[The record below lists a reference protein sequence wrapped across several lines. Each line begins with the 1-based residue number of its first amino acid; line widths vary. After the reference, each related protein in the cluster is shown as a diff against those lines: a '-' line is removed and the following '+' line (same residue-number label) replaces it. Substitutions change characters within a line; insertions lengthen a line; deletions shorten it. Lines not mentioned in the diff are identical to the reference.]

1 MDRFKTTSSLRQLLR
16 IHFPHKRH
24 ALTNSSFKN
33 FSREL
38 IQQIADNLDV
48 ASAALFSISCKT
60 IYVIIGS
67 QYISNLTRHENLL
80 FRRILAYDIKNM
92 TLNGC
97 CDITCSLQCSSPAK
111 GVGKVLQKLSNFSVN
126 HRKRLSRSYHMNEM
140 AAAYLARD
148 LHYYICFFAPYNR
161 VGFPWTVER
170 EVFWN
175 IIREDSESCGFQKD
189 RVTFITQRGSTLVRQ
204 HRAFQGKC
212 GEVIRLRVDICAHL
226 QCYSN
231 SMHIRPRICPTRRD
245 LVIDISDNIPK
256 SSWGLYWKKVE
267 EETSEIE
274 HCVEC
279 QTEFS
284 IRFAHVRDCIPNL
297 HCRMELTIT
306 TWKEL
311 GRKLDDKIW
320 REHFPGPQKGVP
332 IPVPRV
338 QAPRKRI
345 ADAFT
350 PLAVLNLLPFV

>member
-1 MDRFKTTSSLRQLLR
+1 MDRFKTSSSLLRLPR
-16 IHFPHKRH
+16 IHFAHKRN
-24 ALTNSSFKN
+24 ALTNSSFEN

-38 IQQIADNLDV
+38 IQQIADRLDI

-67 QYISNLTRHENLL
+67 QYIINLTRHENLL
-80 FRRILAYDIKNM
+80 FQRIMKYDIKNM

-97 CDITCSLQCSSPAK
+97 CDITCSLQHSSPAK
-111 GVGKVLQKLSNFSVN
+111 GVSGFLQKLSKLSVD
-126 HRKRLSRSYHMNEM
+126 HRKSLSRSYRINEM

-148 LHYYICFFAPYNR
+148 LHHHICFFAPYNR
-161 VGFPWTVER
+161 VGFPWAVER
-170 EVFWN
+170 EVSWDV
-175 IIREDSESCGFQKD
+175 IRENNEACGFQKD
-189 RVTFITQRGSTLVRQ
+189 RITFVNKRGSTLVRQ
-204 HRAFQGKC
+204 HRAFEGKC

-245 LVIDISDNIPK
+245 LVVDISDNIPP
-256 SSWGLYWKKVE
+256 SSWKLYWKKVE

-279 QTEFS
+279 RTEFS
-284 IRFAHVRDCIPNL
+284 IRFVHVRDCIPNL

-311 GRKLDDKIW
+311 GRKLDDNIW
-320 REHFPGPQKGVP
+320 IEHFPEPQKGVP
-332 IPVPRV
+332 TPVPRV
-338 QAPRKRI
+338 QVPRKRI